1 MPERSIYDIP
11 AAERRLMLENM
22 ANSPAF
28 ALFMDRWNRDVLGT
42 IEADIFDLKTDAE
55 RTRILKEVR
64 AAISGT
70 HDPRKIVDT
79 LIRSTNSENQKPRK

>member
-22 ANSPAF
+22 VNSPAF
-28 ALFMDRWNRDVLGT
+28 ALFLDRWNADVLGA
-42 IEADIFDLKTDAE
+42 IETEIFDLKTDAE
-55 RTRILKEVR
+55 RTRVLKEVR
-64 AAISGT
+64 AAINGT
-70 HDPRKIVDT
+70 HHPKKVVDT